1 MKEKSE
7 KKQLL
12 SRDEVWSVLQF
23 ADSLYNGKSWLYGGG
38 VYTPDILNSNLEN
51 LNNEP
56 SRDIPTYEKVIK
68 SLSNA
73 VQNEDVLRSFSQY
86 MSYFDTI
93 YEKVANYKANMLS
106 FDLNPVCE
114 NASGSDYASKAYK
127 EDRQRVN
134 KFLFNFDY
142 QHLFRDIVKNVI
154 RNGVYYC
161 WYRESAKKNGTQ
173 KYSIQMMPQKYCK
186 ITGYWEGGVLYDID
200 LSFLLSGTV
209 DLGLYSDIFG
219 KYYEEL
225 FDPNSARKYV
235 PSNQLN
241 KRSGSWAYWVQTSPD
256 EGAWCFKA
264 DTSTFAS
271 VPPLASLM
279 RNTILDAEVQKL
291 QYDKDFAGAYAILVG
306 QMLMKKDSK
315 QPNDFAI
322 DPKTLGKLLSM
333 VQAGLSKN
341 IKVGAMPTEG
351 HKFFQFEEHNKDMYT
366 NQNLNTSALG
376 ASATRVIYTTD
387 KCSEAEMIAQIT
399 TDAGE
404 VKKLYY
410 QFTNFLNFFVNKKTK
425 KYKFHFHF
433 DGLEYW
439 FDKEQRRDKML
450 ELADRG
456 IILGEGAW
464 AQAYGIPPHIFE
476 QSLDEGKNGG
486 LSDKLGALISI
497 HTASNTTNDQGGRP
511 LKRRVKTSSRDY
523 DKKRTGKRV

>member
-1 MKEKSE
+1 MPFNI
-7 KKQLL
+7 
-12 SRDEVWSVLQF
+12 R
-23 ADSLYNGKSWLYGGG
+23 
-38 VYTPDILNSNLEN
+38 
-51 LNNEP
+51 
-56 SRDIPTYEKVIK
+56 
-68 SLSNA
+68 
-73 VQNEDVLRSFSQY
+73 
-86 MSYFDTI
+86 
-93 YEKVANYKANMLS
+93 
-106 FDLNPVCE
+106 
-114 NASGSDYASKAYK
+114 
-127 EDRQRVN
+127 RVN

-322 DPKTLGKLLSM
+322 DPQTLGKLLSM

-410 QFTNFLNFFVNKKTK
+410 QFTNFLNFFSSFFGSGSCPIV
-425 KYKFHFHF
+425 
-433 DGLEYW
+433 
-439 FDKEQRRDKML
+439 
-450 ELADRG
+450 
-456 IILGEGAW
+456 
-464 AQAYGIPPHIFE
+464 
-476 QSLDEGKNGG
+476 
-486 LSDKLGALISI
+486 LISLFLFRNDVLSQRT
-497 HTASNTTNDQGGRP
+497 HQNLAFRLLPSPLNMRHNTCAYVSSNPNRVTHLYFPLQNDP
-511 LKRRVKTSSRDY
+511 
-523 DKKRTGKRV
+523 